1 MSKQFDR
8 KKIIP
13 RYKIIAYVM
22 LVAGFAIVCKAAY
35 IATVKRDYWMK
46 VASRLKKDSVDVK
59 PVRGNILSCDSRLMA
74 SSLPEFRLYMD
85 FKAGGEKKDSLWQAK
100 VDSICMGLHEIFPE
114 KSAAEFK
121 RDLEEGR
128 AKKSQNWPVW
138 RRRVSYNIYS
148 EVKKLPVF
156 NLSPYKGGF
165 HVETFNARQRPF
177 GSLAQRTVGDMFGAK
192 DTARCGLELSFDSIL
207 RGKMGKISRRKVM
220 NKYLSIT
227 MQEPENGAD
236 IITTIDVGMQDLAER
251 ALIDE
256 LKEINGNVGVAIVM
270 EVSTGDIK
278 AIVNMTKCGE
288 GVYREI
294 KNSAVSDLLEPG
306 SVFKTASIMVALD
319 DGVVDTTYQV
329 DTGSGIWDMYGAKM
343 RDHNWHRGGY
353 QVLSLPKTL
362 EYSSN
367 IGVSRIIDK
376 FYAKNPEKFVQGI
389 DRLGLREDLK
399 VPLVGAT
406 PPRIRM
412 PKKNE
417 RGQYVNWSK
426 TALPWMSIGYET
438 QIPPIS
444 TLTFYN
450 AIANNGK
457 MVRPRF
463 VKQVVKNGQVIM
475 EFPTEVI
482 RQKICKEKTLREIQT
497 ILEHVVSQG
506 LGKKA
511 GSPSFKVAGKTGT
524 AQISK
529 GAGGYKSGQVNYLLS
544 FAGYFPA
551 DAPRYSCIVCI
562 QKSGLPASGGGM
574 SGVVFHNIAEGIMA
588 QSLKLNVTDARDSLS
603 VLVPDVKSG
612 NVAAACY
619 VLNRLGIN
627 ANKNWSGS
635 YADGNPIW
643 GKAQKNRS
651 SVYLAKGTP
660 YNSKTIPDVK
670 GMGARDAVYLL
681 ESRGV
686 KVRLHGR
693 GKVTGQSLPSGHIIK
708 KGEVCSLK
716 LEL

>member
-8 KKIIP
+8 QKIIP

-22 LVAGFAIVCKAAY
+22 LLAGFVIVGKAMY
-35 IATVKRDYWMK
+35 ISTVKRDYWMQ

-85 FKAGGEKKDSLWQAK
+85 FVAGGEKKDSLWQVK

-138 RRRVSYNIYS
+138 GRRVSYNVYS

-227 MQEPENGAD
+227 MQEPVDGAD
-236 IITTIDVGMQDLAER
+236 IITTIDVNMQDLAER

-270 EVSTGDIK
+270 EVKTGDVK

-319 DGVVDTTYQV
+319 DGVVDTTYTV
-329 DTGSGIWDMYGAKM
+329 DTGSGIWEMYGAKM

-353 QVLSLPKTL
+353 QTLRLPQTL

-367 IGVSRIIDK
+367 IGISRIIDK
-376 FYAKNPEKFVQGI
+376 FYGKNPEKFVQGI

-399 VPLVGAT
+399 IPLVGAT

-412 PKKNE
+412 PKKNSK
-417 RGQYVNWSK
+417 GQYVNWSK

-450 AIANNGK
+450 AIANNGT

-463 VKQVVKNGQVIM
+463 VKQVVKDGEVIM
-475 EFPTEVI
+475 DFPTEVI
-482 RQKICKEKTLREIQT
+482 KQKICKEKTLREIQT

-511 GSPSFKVAGKTGT
+511 GSQSFKVAGKTGT

-588 QSLKLNVTDARDSLS
+588 QSLKLDVTDARDSSS
-603 VLVPDVKSG
+603 VLIPDVKGG
-612 NVAAACY
+612 NIAAAGY
-619 VLNRLGIN
+619 VLNRLGIKT
-627 ANKNWSGS
+627 NKNWNGS

-643 GKAQKNRS
+643 GKARS
-651 SVYLAKGTP
+651 NKSDVYLAKGP
-660 YNSKTIPDVK
+660 LYGNKTVPDVT

-681 ESRGV
+681 ESRGI

-693 GKVTGQSLPSGHIIK
+693 GKVTGQSLPSGHVIK
-708 KGEVCSLK
+708 KGEICSLK